1 MAFELEVRKFAA
13 QIAQST
19 REQVSRTGP
28 VFCISCNFKLA
39 FGDLGNSFRF
49 GCRTLEF
56 TVWSS
61 PWKSLYVSLTTWY
74 YRFFFDVRISNNVWM
89 YWTFVTVKT
98 VIFAFLYILTCHC
111 ICKVSIY
118 RFLSHQIWKFFH
130 MILLYDT
137 NHWWYWM
144 QWYLAHLVY
153 FIVWIIGQTI
163 IGVLII
169 VYSNKK
175 QWEGT
180 SGRFFCR
187 LCKWKNGII
196 FRPRTMQTIIMWLK
210 SGQW

>member
-74 YRFFFDVRISNNVWM
+74 YSFFFDVRISNNVWM
-89 YWTFVTVKT
+89 YWTFVTVQT

-130 MILLYDT
+130 MILLFDT

-163 IGVLII
+163 CWCFNNSIFK
-169 VYSNKK
+169 KK

-180 SGRFFCR
+180 DGGFFFR
-187 LCKWKNGII
+187 LCK
-196 FRPRTMQTIIMWLK
+196 
-210 SGQW
+210 